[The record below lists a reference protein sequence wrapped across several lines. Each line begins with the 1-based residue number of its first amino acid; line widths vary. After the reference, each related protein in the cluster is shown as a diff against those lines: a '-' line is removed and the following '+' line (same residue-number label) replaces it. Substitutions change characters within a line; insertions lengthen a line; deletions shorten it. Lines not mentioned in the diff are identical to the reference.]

1 MMKLNMCGSFLKEL
15 VQKLYGVPDI
25 DGNIDCNED
34 KYMLWWFF
42 AGDGSWHE
50 DMTVFYRMQQRDNV
64 KMGML
69 YLGQESDIYH
79 VLWLE

>member
-34 KYMLWWFF
+34 KHILWWFL
-42 AGDGSWHE
+42 AGDGS
-50 DMTVFYRMQQRDNV
+50 
-64 KMGML
+64 
-69 YLGQESDIYH
+69 
-79 VLWLE
+79 